1 MALQELIKSLTDDF
15 ILDQNEH
22 FLYFSVPESTM
33 YNIPVYLKDKTRVLN
48 CATDKN
54 PMKPFIS
61 AALECNISKNDIY
74 DNFYSLQA
82 PVFYSFYE
90 TGIANVRYDVIN
102 IDEIYYERK
111 RFSESLQILFE
122 KVSDKLFLVLNA
134 QDMPDESIQFLT
146 DLSKTNFNG
155 KIIFCFN
162 NERIEQ
168 CDPKFQN
175 FYQKLATMQNFLEIT
190 ESPEN
195 EESFYSDYTPEFNYE
210 TYFNILHNCRIFL
223 SLDQGLK
230 TFAYIE
236 DKLHN
241 YPISELQKREL
252 YLEIGLINFY
262 AKNFDQAYYYLNFI
276 TENQINDEL
285 TIPGLFAMIRVLQAK
300 NLFSTALKYVIT
312 LKDELE
318 KNPDSPFY
326 PLAFMS
332 EYFITQKTSPEI
344 ALEKYYNTLSLL
356 DKYGYKNNYILTALN
371 IPWKIM
377 NNNSLRNSML
387 PFIDNII
394 SIAEG
399 IGNEYS
405 LATAYNWKG
414 IILLH
419 DGNVEQAHK
428 MNSKCNEL
436 RTQINDLPAI
446 IKIRNSLSYEYLMTT
461 RYKKSYDLLNE
472 MSDKLTDLKETSEII
487 ITLNNFANT
496 LFYSCHFDE
505 AYNFYQEIILLMNSF
520 NLSKNTV
527 TSFLP
532 EFNDILIHKAYI
544 EMHKGFLNRA
554 KISLYNILHNNGIYT
569 KINIPIINL
578 MEAIFALKD
587 GKTKL
592 SNNKIIEA
600 EESFSG
606 FSSAQSFR
614 HVFVLYE
621 YAAELFKINRTAQT
635 HQINEILQ
643 KAFEIAKEHNLG
655 HFIENDGPLPLE
667 KHINNIE
674 HFEKPKINLKELN
687 DNLQKDM
694 LMNQLHKE
702 LKISQFLNKIMSH
715 GSKNENDVSYS
726 KNIIHSIVDYT
737 AANSVFI
744 YILEDDKWSKLAFF
758 SKTENHSLS
767 DEELNDIIADS
778 AKFKTNE
785 NLTFLGKY
793 NYFYSN
799 ISKYHYKAVLVIVP
813 SRDICFTQEDI
824 STLEIAIANIQAQII
839 MRLQNKHLLFISS
852 TDQLSML
859 NNRRAL
865 QDKLLIES
873 EMVRRYLQ
881 KKNKYFQLSISFID
895 LDNFKFINDTFGHDV
910 GDIVILKFSD
920 LMQKIYRRV
929 DFICRFGGDEF
940 VILLPNTNCK
950 EAYRAGERLRE
961 GLIKAEYFIP
971 EIEKAVHKKISIKNS
986 QRLGFSM
993 GICSNF
999 EMNDPTDMNTTLTN
1013 ADRALYYS
1021 KEHGKNRTTIW
1032 SDIKDEYMKIQKQE
1046 SEGTLE
1052 ISD

>member
-15 ILDQNEH
+15 IISQNEH
-22 FLYFSVPESTM
+22 FLYFSVPKSTM
-33 YNIPVYLKDKTRVLN
+33 HSMPVYLNDKTTVLD

-61 AALECNISKNDIY
+61 AALECDISKKDIY

-82 PVFYSFYE
+82 PIFYSFYE
-90 TGIANVRYDVIN
+90 TGIANVRYDVIS
-102 IDEIYYERK
+102 IDEIFYEQK
-111 RFSESLQILFE
+111 RFSESLKILFE
-122 KVSDKLFLVLNA
+122 KVSDKIFLILNA

-146 DLSKTNFNG
+146 DLAETNFNG
-155 KIIFCFN
+155 KIILCFD
-162 NERIEQ
+162 NEKIEQ

-175 FYQKLATMQNFLEIT
+175 FYQNLAAMQNFLEIT

-195 EESFYSDYTPEFNYE
+195 ETFPNSEYNTEFNYDS
-210 TYFNILHNCRIFL
+210 YFNMLHNCRIFL

-236 DKLHN
+236 DKLQN

-262 AKNFDQAYYYLNFI
+262 SKKFDQAYYYLNFI
-276 TENQINDEL
+276 TDNQINDEL

-312 LKDELE
+312 LENELE

-332 EYFITQKTSPEI
+332 EYFITQKTNPEI

-356 DKYGYKNNYILTALN
+356 DKYGYKNNYVLTAVN

-377 NNNSLRNSML
+377 NNNSLRSSML

-394 SIAEG
+394 NIAEG

-405 LATAYNWKG
+405 LSTAYNWKG

-419 DGNVEQAHK
+419 DGNVELAHK
-428 MNSKCNEL
+428 MYSICNEL
-436 RTQINDLPAI
+436 RTKINDLPAI

-461 RYKKSYDLLNE
+461 RYKKSYNLLNE
-472 MSDKLTDLKETSEII
+472 MSDKLTNLSETSEII

-505 AYNFYQEIILLMNSF
+505 AYDFYQEIILLMNSY

-544 EMHKGFLNRA
+544 EIHKGFLNRA
-554 KISLYNILHNNGIYT
+554 KISLYNIVHNNGIIT
-569 KINIPIINL
+569 KINLPLINL

-592 SNNKIIEA
+592 ANNKIIEA
-600 EESFSG
+600 EESFKN
-606 FSSAQSFR
+606 FSTAQSFR
-614 HVFVLYE
+614 HVFILYE
-621 YAAELFKINRTAQT
+621 YAAELSKLNKTAQT
-635 HQINEILQ
+635 DEIIQ
-643 KAFEIAKEHNLG
+643 KAFEIAKAHNLG
-655 HFIENDGPLPLE
+655 HFIENNGPLPLE
-667 KHINNIE
+667 KHIKNVE
-674 HFEKPKINLKELN
+674 KFEKPKLNLTELN

-702 LKISQFLNKIMSH
+702 LKNSQFLNKIMSH
-715 GSKNENDVSYS
+715 GSKNESDISYS

-737 AANSVFI
+737 VANSVFL
-744 YILEDDKWSKLAFF
+744 YIKEENRWSKLAFF
-758 SKTENHSLS
+758 SKTETHSLS
-767 DEELNDIIADS
+767 EEELNDILEDS

-785 NLTFLGKY
+785 NLTFFGKY

-799 ISKYHYKAVLVIVP
+799 LSKYQYKAMLVIIP
-813 SRDICFTQEDI
+813 SKDICFTQEDI

-873 EMVRRYLQ
+873 EMIRRYLQ
-881 KKNKYFQLSISFID
+881 KKNKYFQLSIAFID

-910 GDIVILKFSD
+910 GDIIILKFSD

-971 EIEKAVHKKISIKNS
+971 EIEQAVHKKISIKNN
-986 QRLGFSM
+986 QHLGFSM

-1032 SDIKDEYMKIQKQE
+1032 SDIKDEYIQMQNKK
-1046 SEGTLE
+1046 SEETLE